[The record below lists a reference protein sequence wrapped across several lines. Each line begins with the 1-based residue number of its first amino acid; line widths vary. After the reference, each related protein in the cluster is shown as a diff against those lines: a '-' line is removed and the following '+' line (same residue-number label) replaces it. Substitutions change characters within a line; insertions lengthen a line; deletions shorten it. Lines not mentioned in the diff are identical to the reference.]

1 MKPFRSLAV
10 ILLVMSASFAF
21 GQDDSPDVISKQG
34 RVRVSAGYQSW
45 SIPDIA
51 SLSEFHFPVEAYYPL
66 DRNAGMSVF
75 LGGASASGLHF
86 EDLSGITDAQVSA
99 NYYLEDRNLLL
110 NLGIGLPT
118 GKRELTTDEFATSI
132 GLSNSFFNYR
142 VPVLGQGFS
151 VSPGITWAT
160 PLNDQT
166 VLGLGASYQ
175 HKGGYVPVKGM
186 KTYKQ
191 GAELLLT
198 GGIDYQTSEVS
209 AVSLDLTVT
218 VYGKDVYDDA
228 DMMKSGTK
236 VMAAG
241 QYKRYI
247 GYDLLWLF
255 GRFRS
260 RGKSVIYVPGTDA
273 QFKMQRDEFETVARY
288 RRRLNPRTALNY
300 SAEARYFFK
309 TDAISQ
315 GYQAGVGFGPERQVS
330 PEMKLKG
337 EVKVLRGRD
346 YSLHDTKWLTGFEIA
361 GGMEYS
367 F

>member
-1 MKPFRSLAV
+1 MKSFRFFSL
-10 ILLVMSASFAF
+10 ILCASAALAA
-21 GQDDSPDVISKQG
+21 DESPDVISSQG
-34 RVRVSAGYQSW
+34 RVRIGGVYQSW
-45 SIPDIA
+45 SVTDTLR
-51 SLSEFHFPVEAYYPL
+51 LSESSFPVEIYYPL
-66 DRNAGMSVF
+66 NRNAAMTVSLGAASVT
-75 LGGASASGLHF
+75 SGQF
-86 EDLSGITDAQVSA
+86 SSLSGISDAQVSA
-99 NYYLEDRNLLL
+99 NYYMEDRNLLL

-118 GKRELTTDEFATSI
+118 GKRELKAEEFATSI
-132 GLSNSFFNYR
+132 GLSSSFFNYR
-142 VPVLGQGFS
+142 VPVFGQGFS
-151 VSPGITWAT
+151 ISPGITWAK

-175 HKGGYVPVKGM
+175 HKGGYVPMEGM

-198 GGIDYQTSEVS
+198 GGIDYQTSDVS

-228 DMMKSGTK
+228 DMMKSGAK

-241 QYKRYI
+241 QYKQYM

-260 RGKSVIYVPGTDA
+260 RSKSVIYMPGTDA
-273 QFKMQRDEFETVARY
+273 EFKMQRDEFETMVRY
-288 RRRLNPRTALNY
+288 RRRLNPQTALNY
-300 SAEARYFFK
+300 SVEARYFFK
-309 TDAISQ
+309 TDEITQ

-337 EVKVLRGRD
+337 ELKVFRGRD
-346 YSLHDTKWLTGFEIA
+346 YSLHDTKWLTGFEI
-361 GGMEYS
+361 GGGLEYT